1 MTTSYREPDVLDDTY
16 DDKSDYLTIIKNILT
31 TQAEK
36 YSDKATFK
44 TTMQEDYNEMI
55 ESVKT
60 YGGFYVGRYEMGLEE
75 NGETK
80 KATSK
85 KGDATDATT
94 GKANRWYGLYAYGK
108 TYSNTQN
115 SVKSS
120 MIWGSQYDAM
130 LNYALT
136 GSDKARVTAKTYSN
150 HNGNALDTGSTE
162 GDQILNIFDL
172 EGNHREWTLEA
183 QDNDCRVSGGSGYNG
198 RYSPSNRDLNLP
210 NYTLDDLS
218 SRLTLY
224 VK

>member
-1 MTTSYREPDVLDDTY
+1 
-16 DDKSDYLTIIKNILT
+16 
-31 TQAEK
+31 
-36 YSDKATFK
+36 
-44 TTMQEDYNEMI
+44 
-55 ESVKT
+55 
-60 YGGFYVGRYEMGLEE
+60 MGLEDK
-75 NGETK
+75 GDGTK
-80 KATSK
+80 KAISK
-85 KGDATDATT
+85 KGPATDATE

-136 GSDKARVTAKTYSN
+136 GSDKARVTAKTYGN

-162 GDQILNIFDL
+162 GDKILNIFDL

-183 QDNDCRVSGGSGYNG
+183 DNVSGRVG
-198 RYSPSNRDLNLP
+198 RGGDPDDSVSPSDRIYNVPSSP
-210 NYTLDDLS
+210 NANAS
-218 SRLTLY
+218 GRLTLY